1 MAPVNASYRKEPEM
15 NTKSYRIGAA
25 AAVAAG
31 ATWVASA
38 VLQVTAG
45 NATGEKVEGFSGHAI
60 IGLFTVALLLTG
72 PAMFALSRHALS
84 DLGARI
90 ATPGLVILG
99 LTCIVS
105 NVQGEDPSFF
115 VVVAPLT
122 NLLWLAGS
130 IVLSVSLYKA
140 GRIPRGLAIALP
152 FMQIF
157 ALPLS
162 AVGGS
167 LVTGAYWIAV
177 GYLMQ
182 QGALERPAAAQAVP
196 AAA

>member
-1 MAPVNASYRKEPEM
+1 MNGKNYRL
-15 NTKSYRIGAA
+15 GAM

-31 ATWVASA
+31 AIWAGSA
-38 VLQVTAG
+38 ILQVSG
-45 NATGEKVEGFSGHAI
+45 GRSSGEDVDGFTGHAI
-60 IGLFTVALLLTG
+60 LTLFTIALLLMV
-72 PAMFALSRHALS
+72 PAMFSLARHAQS

-90 ATPGLVILG
+90 AAPGLVVLA

-105 NVQGEDPSFF
+105 NVQGHDPSFF

-140 GRIPRGLAIALP
+140 GRIPRGLAVALP
-152 FMQIF
+152 FMQVF

-167 LVTGAYWIAV
+167 LVTGAYWIAT

-182 QGALERPAAAQAVP
+182 AGALERSPAGATAAA
-196 AAA
+196 

>member
-1 MAPVNASYRKEPEM
+1 MNSNQYRL
-15 NTKSYRIGAA
+15 GAM

-31 ATWVASA
+31 AVWVASA
-38 VLQVTAG
+38 VFQVTG
-45 NATGEKVEGFSGHAI
+45 GHGSGEEVEGFAGHAI
-60 IGLFTVALLLTG
+60 LTLFTVVLLLMG
-72 PAMFALSRHALS
+72 PAMFALARHAKS

-90 ATPGLVILG
+90 ALPGFVVLG

-105 NVQGEDPSFF
+105 NVQGHDPSFF
-115 VVVAPLT
+115 VAVAPIT

-130 IVLSVSLYKA
+130 IVLAVSLHKA
-140 GRIPRGLAIALP
+140 NRVPRGLAIALP
-152 FMQIF
+152 FMQVF

-167 LVTGAYWIAV
+167 VVTGAYWLAV

-182 QGALERPAAAQAVP
+182 QGALERGTAAAP
-196 AAA
+196 ATATA

>member
-1 MAPVNASYRKEPEM
+1 M
-15 NTKSYRIGAA
+15 NSTQYRIGAMS
-25 AAVAAG
+25 AVAAG
-31 ATWVASA
+31 AVWVASA
-38 VLQVTAG
+38 ILQVGAG
-45 NATGEKVEGFSGHAI
+45 HPTGEKVEGFAGHATI
-60 IGLFTVALLLTG
+60 TLFTVALLLMG
-72 PAMFALSRHALS
+72 PAMFALARHALS

-90 ATPGLVILG
+90 ATPGLVVLG

-130 IVLSVSLYKA
+130 IVLAVSLHKA

-162 AVGGS
+162 AIGGS
-167 LVTGAYWIAV
+167 IVTGAYWIAV

-182 QGALERPAAAQAVP
+182 QGALERPSAASAAP

>member
-1 MAPVNASYRKEPEM
+1 MNSNQYRF
-15 NTKSYRIGAA
+15 GAM

-31 ATWVASA
+31 AVWVASA
-38 VLQVTAG
+38 VLQVTG
-45 NATGEKVEGFSGHAI
+45 GRNSGEDVVGFTGHAI
-60 IGLFTVALLLTG
+60 LTLFTLALLLMG

-90 ATPGLVILG
+90 ALPGLVVLG
-99 LTCIVS
+99 LTSVVS
-105 NVQGEDPSFF
+105 NVQGHDPSFF
-115 VVVAPLT
+115 VVVAPIT
-122 NLLWLAGS
+122 NVLWLAGS
-130 IVLSVSLYKA
+130 IVLAVSLYKA

-152 FMQIF
+152 FMQVF

-167 LVTGAYWIAV
+167 VVTGAFWIAV

-182 QGALERPAAAQAVP
+182 QGALERPSAARAAAVTA
-196 AAA
+196 

>member
-1 MAPVNASYRKEPEM
+1 MNTTSYRA
-15 NTKSYRIGAA
+15 GAA

-31 ATWVASA
+31 ATWVVSA

-45 NATGEKVEGFSGHAI
+45 NGTGEKVEGFSGHAI
-60 IGLFTVALLLTG
+60 IGLFTVALLLMG

-105 NVQGEDPSFF
+105 NVRGEDPSFF

-130 IVLSVSLYKA
+130 VWPSPCRSCRSLRCRCRRSAARLSPA
-140 GRIPRGLAIALP
+140 PT
-152 FMQIF
+152 
-157 ALPLS
+157 
-162 AVGGS
+162 GS
-167 LVTGAYWIAV
+167 PWAT
-177 GYLMQ
+177 
-182 QGALERPAAAQAVP
+182 
-196 AAA
+196 